1 MYRAD
6 ASVSRSESVGLLTDS
21 PADVLRCIFERRLS
35 SLVKDDFC
43 YLELSGLQGKK
54 ADRWEEL
61 RDLCKATREAPI
73 PPDMF
78 EEQLKEGVA
87 REEAAE
93 GTGIK
98 FTSGKDLTDVVIPQY
113 EAGFLRLMGEAS
125 ELSYG
130 SLGWGDEEMVQLAA
144 SVAYAHTRGALGLCT
159 FISLGSNN
167 IGDIG
172 MQVFSDLI
180 RSGALG

>member
-1 MYRAD
+1 M
-6 ASVSRSESVGLLTDS
+6 
-21 PADVLRCIFERRLS
+21 
-35 SLVKDDFC
+35 VKDEYC
-43 YLELSGLQGKK
+43 YLELSGLQGEE
-54 ADRWEEL
+54 ADDWGEL
-61 RDLCKATREAPI
+61 CDLCKATREAPI

-78 EEQLKEGVA
+78 EEQLKVGVA

-125 ELSYG
+125 MLSYA

-159 FISLGSNN
+159 TIYLGENK
-167 IGDIG
+167 IGDVG
-172 MQVFSDLI
+172 MQALATAVS
-180 RSGALG
+180 SGALPAFKKIVVPDGLENHPALVAACKPRGIEIV